1 MHILHGLSD
10 FRISLPNIDCLSS
23 ATFPLGVIDPQKR
36 ARRRSRSPVLGSN
49 DGLHQMTC
57 EGRMSAEDASENAT
71 NAGRLDRRMLVKAVG
86 VALAAPLIRPGFAS
100 AAAEQTKPKFNP
112 ENIKAIVFDTVGT
125 LLDTFGSITKKG
137 AQFTEARG
145 IKVDWIKLL
154 DEWRTEW
161 RRLTDQ
167 IVQGTAPWRSADFVY
182 REALDKALASY
193 DEGAKFSVSDREQL
207 NHLWYEIDPWP
218 DTRPGL
224 ERLRK
229 RYTLSTLSNGSMA
242 SLIHMIKTGNLSFDC
257 ILTAELVKSA
267 KPDPKVYELA
277 RSSLNLRPDQIL
289 MVAAHK
295 YDLAAAKKFGFYVA
309 FIPRPLEFG
318 PHGKV
323 DVTPEDFF
331 DLMQPSLVG
340 VAEALGA

>member
-1 MHILHGLSD
+1 
-10 FRISLPNIDCLSS
+10 
-23 ATFPLGVIDPQKR
+23 
-36 ARRRSRSPVLGSN
+36 
-49 DGLHQMTC
+49 
-57 EGRMSAEDASENAT
+57 MSTENALQSET
-71 NAGRLDRRMLVKAVG
+71 NADRLDRRTLITAVG
-86 VALAAPLIRPGFAS
+86 IALAAPLIRPGFAS
-100 AAAEQTKPKFNP
+100 AAAEQTKPKFNQ
-112 ENIKAIVFDTVGT
+112 EDVKAIVFDTVGT
-125 LLDTFGSITKKG
+125 LLDTYGSITKKG

-145 IKVDWIKLL
+145 IQVDWIKLL
-154 DEWRTEW
+154 DEWRAEW

-167 IVQGTAPWRSADFVY
+167 IAQGAAPWRSADFVY
-182 REALDKALASY
+182 REALDKALAPY
-193 DEGAKFSVSDREQL
+193 DWSAKLSAGDRNQL
-207 NHLWYEIDPWP
+207 NDLWYEIDPWP

-242 SLIHMIKTGNLSFDC
+242 SLIHMIKTGNLPFDC

-295 YDLAAAKKFGFYVA
+295 YDLAAAKKFGFRVA

-323 DVTPEDFF
+323 DVAPEDFY

-340 VAEALGA
+340 VAEALGS

>member
-1 MHILHGLSD
+1 
-10 FRISLPNIDCLSS
+10 
-23 ATFPLGVIDPQKR
+23 
-36 ARRRSRSPVLGSN
+36 
-49 DGLHQMTC
+49 
-57 EGRMSAEDASENAT
+57 MSTENT
-71 NAGRLDRRMLVKAVG
+71 LQNAAQADRLDRRTLVKAVG
-86 VALAAPLIRPGFAS
+86 IALAAPLIRPGFAS

-112 ENIKAIVFDTVGT
+112 EDVKAIVFDTVGT
-125 LLDTFGSITKKG
+125 LLDTYGSITKKG

-145 IKVDWIKLL
+145 IQVDWIKLL
-154 DEWRTEW
+154 DEWRAEW

-167 IVQGTAPWRSADFVY
+167 IAQGAAPWRSADFVY
-182 REALDKALASY
+182 REALDKALAPY
-193 DEGAKFSVSDREQL
+193 DWSAKLSAGDRNQL
-207 NHLWYEIDPWP
+207 NDLWYEIDPWP

-242 SLIHMIKTGNLSFDC
+242 SLIHMIKTGNLPFDC

-295 YDLAAAKKFGFYVA
+295 YDLAAAKKFGFRVA

-323 DVTPEDFF
+323 DVAPEDFY

-340 VAEALGA
+340 VAEALGS

>member
-1 MHILHGLSD
+1 
-10 FRISLPNIDCLSS
+10 
-23 ATFPLGVIDPQKR
+23 
-36 ARRRSRSPVLGSN
+36 
-49 DGLHQMTC
+49 
-57 EGRMSAEDASENAT
+57 MSTENAVHSAT
-71 NAGRLDRRMLVKAVG
+71 NASRLDRRTLVKAVG
-86 VALAAPLIRPGFAS
+86 VALAAPLIRPRFAS

-112 ENIKAIVFDTVGT
+112 DDIKAIVFDTVGT
-125 LLDTFGSITKKG
+125 LLDTYGSITKKG

-145 IKVDWIKLL
+145 INVDWIKLL
-154 DEWRTEW
+154 DEWRAEW

-167 IVQGTAPWRSADFVY
+167 IAQGAAPWRSADLVY
-182 REALDKALASY
+182 REALDKALAPY
-193 DEGAKFSVSDREQL
+193 DWSAKLSASDRDQL

-218 DTRPGL
+218 DTKPGL
-224 ERLRK
+224 EHLRK

-242 SLIHMIKTGNLSFDC
+242 SLIQMIKAGHLPFDC

-277 RSSLNLRPDQIL
+277 RSSLNLRSDQIL

-295 YDLAAAKKFGFYVA
+295 YDLAAAKNFGFHVA

-318 PHGKV
+318 PRGKV
-323 DVTPEDFF
+323 DVTPEDYF

-340 VAEALGA
+340 IADALGSA

>member
-1 MHILHGLSD
+1 
-10 FRISLPNIDCLSS
+10 
-23 ATFPLGVIDPQKR
+23 
-36 ARRRSRSPVLGSN
+36 
-49 DGLHQMTC
+49 
-57 EGRMSAEDASENAT
+57 MSTENASQNGT
-71 NAGRLDRRMLVKAVG
+71 NAARLDRRMLVRAVG
-86 VALAAPLIRPGFAS
+86 IALATALIRPKFAS

-112 ENIKAIVFDTVGT
+112 EDIKAIVFDTVGT
-125 LLDTFGSITKKG
+125 LLDTYGSITKKG
-137 AQFTEARG
+137 AEFTEARG

-154 DEWRTEW
+154 DEWRAEW

-167 IVQGTAPWRSADFVY
+167 IAQGAVPWRSADFVY
-182 REALDKALASY
+182 REALDKALAPYEWS
-193 DEGAKFSVSDREQL
+193 AKLSAGDRDQL
-207 NHLWYEIDPWP
+207 NYLWYEIDPWP

-229 RYTLSTLSNGSMA
+229 RYILSTLSNGSMA
-242 SLIHMIKTGNLSFDC
+242 SLIHMIKTGNLPFDC

-295 YDLAAAKKFGFYVA
+295 YDLAAAKKFGFSVA
-309 FIPRPLEFG
+309 FIPRPLELG

-323 DVTPEDFF
+323 DITAEDFF
-331 DLMQPSLVG
+331 DLMQPSLVDI
-340 VAEALGA
+340 AQALGA

>member
-1 MHILHGLSD
+1 
-10 FRISLPNIDCLSS
+10 
-23 ATFPLGVIDPQKR
+23 
-36 ARRRSRSPVLGSN
+36 
-49 DGLHQMTC
+49 
-57 EGRMSAEDASENAT
+57 MSTENT
-71 NAGRLDRRMLVKAVG
+71 LQNAAQADRLDRRTLVKAVG
-86 VALAAPLIRPGFAS
+86 IALAAPLIRPGFAS

-112 ENIKAIVFDTVGT
+112 EDVKAIVFDTVGT
-125 LLDTFGSITKKG
+125 LLDTYGSITKKG

-145 IKVDWIKLL
+145 IQVDWIKLL
-154 DEWRTEW
+154 DEWRAEW

-167 IVQGTAPWRSADFVY
+167 IAQGAAPWRSADFVY
-182 REALDKALASY
+182 REALDKALAPY
-193 DEGAKFSVSDREQL
+193 DWSAKLSAGDRNQL
-207 NHLWYEIDPWP
+207 NDLWYEIDPWP

-242 SLIHMIKTGNLSFDC
+242 SLIRMIKTGNLPFDC

-277 RSSLNLRPDQIL
+277 RSALNLRPDQIL

-295 YDLAAAKKFGFYVA
+295 YDLAAAKKFGFRVA

-323 DVTPEDFF
+323 DVTPEDFY

-340 VAEALGA
+340 VAEALGS

>member
-1 MHILHGLSD
+1 
-10 FRISLPNIDCLSS
+10 
-23 ATFPLGVIDPQKR
+23 
-36 ARRRSRSPVLGSN
+36 
-49 DGLHQMTC
+49 
-57 EGRMSAEDASENAT
+57 MSTENALQNET
-71 NAGRLDRRMLVKAVG
+71 NADRLDRRTLITAVG
-86 VALAAPLIRPGFAS
+86 IALAAPLIRPGFAS

-112 ENIKAIVFDTVGT
+112 EDVKAIVFDTVGT
-125 LLDTFGSITKKG
+125 LLDTYGSITKKG

-145 IKVDWIKLL
+145 IQVDWIKLL
-154 DEWRTEW
+154 DEWRAEW

-167 IVQGTAPWRSADFVY
+167 IAQGAAPWRSADFVY
-182 REALDKALASY
+182 REALDKALAPY
-193 DEGAKFSVSDREQL
+193 DWSAKLSAGDRDQL
-207 NHLWYEIDPWP
+207 NDLWYEIDPWP

-242 SLIHMIKTGNLSFDC
+242 SLIHMIKTGNLPFDC

-295 YDLAAAKKFGFYVA
+295 YDLAAAKKFGFRVA

-323 DVTPEDFF
+323 DVAPEDFY

-340 VAEALGA
+340 VAEALGS

>member
-1 MHILHGLSD
+1 
-10 FRISLPNIDCLSS
+10 
-23 ATFPLGVIDPQKR
+23 
-36 ARRRSRSPVLGSN
+36 
-49 DGLHQMTC
+49 
-57 EGRMSAEDASENAT
+57 MSMENALQDET
-71 NAGRLDRRMLVKAVG
+71 NAAALDRRTLVKAVG
-86 VALAAPLIRPGFAS
+86 IALAAPLIRAEFAS

-112 ENIKAIVFDTVGT
+112 EDIKAIVFDTVGT
-125 LLDTFGSITKKG
+125 LLDTYGSITKKG
-137 AQFTEARG
+137 AEFTEARG

-154 DEWRTEW
+154 DEWRAEW

-167 IVQGTAPWRSADFVY
+167 IAQGAAPWRSADFVY
-182 REALDKALASY
+182 REALDKALAPYEWS
-193 DEGAKFSVSDREQL
+193 AKLSAGDRDQL
-207 NHLWYEIDPWP
+207 NYLWYEIDPWP

-229 RYTLSTLSNGSMA
+229 RYILSTLSNGSMA
-242 SLIHMIKTGNLSFDC
+242 SLIHMIKAGNLPFDC

-295 YDLAAAKKFGFYVA
+295 YDLAAAKKFGFSVA
-309 FIPRPLEFG
+309 FIPRPLELG

-323 DVTPEDFF
+323 DITAEDFF
-331 DLMQPSLVG
+331 DLMQPSLVDI
-340 VAEALGA
+340 AQALGA

>member
-1 MHILHGLSD
+1 MLTKNAS
-10 FRISLPNIDCLSS
+10 
-23 ATFPLGVIDPQKR
+23 Q
-36 ARRRSRSPVLGSN
+36 
-49 DGLHQMTC
+49 DG
-57 EGRMSAEDASENAT
+57 T
-71 NAGRLDRRMLVKAVG
+71 NAGRLDRRTLVRAVG
-86 VALAAPLIRPGFAS
+86 VVLAAPLLRPGFVS
-100 AAAEQTKPKFNP
+100 AAAEQTKPKFNS
-112 ENIKAIVFDTVGT
+112 EDIKAIVFDTVGT
-125 LLDTFGSITKKG
+125 LLDTYGSITKKG
-137 AQFTEARG
+137 AQFTDARG
-145 IKVDWIKLL
+145 ISFDWIILL
-154 DEWRTEW
+154 DEWRAEW

-167 IVQGTAPWRSADFVY
+167 IAQGAAPWRSADFVY

-193 DEGAKFSVSDREQL
+193 DWSAKLSASDRDHL

-224 ERLRK
+224 ERLRQ

-242 SLIHMIKTGNLSFDC
+242 SLIHMIKIGNLPFDC

-295 YDLAAAKKFGFYVA
+295 YDLAAAKKFGFRVA
-309 FIPRPLEFG
+309 FIPRPLELG

-323 DVTPEDFF
+323 DVAPEDYF

-340 VAEALGA
+340 IGDALGSA